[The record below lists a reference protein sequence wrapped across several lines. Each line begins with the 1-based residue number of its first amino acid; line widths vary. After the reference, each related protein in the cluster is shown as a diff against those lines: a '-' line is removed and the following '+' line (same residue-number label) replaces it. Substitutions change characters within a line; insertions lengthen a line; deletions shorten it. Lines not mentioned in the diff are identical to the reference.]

1 MNSLKQD
8 VIFSLRL
15 LRKSPGFA
23 IAAVLTLA
31 MGIGANA
38 VVFGVM
44 DALVLHPL
52 KVPQTESLYALWRVK
67 PSTPKES
74 YPDYLDLR
82 DRNHSFEDL
91 VAYNGSQ
98 AGLDTGQGKDAARA
112 WTYET
117 TGNYFDAL
125 GIQPYLG
132 RFFHSSD
139 ERGPNSAPYI
149 VLGYSYW
156 HTHFQDDPGVVGR
169 TVRLNEYPFTII
181 GVAPPDFHGTLV
193 FFFPDLFVP
202 LVNREQ
208 LDGKNDLNVRKER
221 WLFMVLGHLKKGVT
235 PAQAIADVNSIGS
248 SLEKSYPN
256 DSANLSFTLARPFLY
271 GNEVGGPI
279 KAFMMGLTMLAGLI
293 LLAACTNLGILFSSR
308 AADRSAE
315 VALRLALGSGRRRI
329 LRQLFTEALLISIVG
344 GAVGLLISLLLLR
357 GLNVW
362 QPFARFP
369 VRLAVNPG
377 PNIYVL
383 ALILTLASGFFFG
396 AVAVRQILRTN
407 PYEVIKSGATG
418 RPGRRVTFRDL
429 LLVAQIAICAVLVTS
444 SMVAVRGLVRS
455 LNSKVGFEPQ
465 SVILA
470 DTDLLMAGY
479 TPEKIPT
486 MQKRMM
492 DAMATIPGVKS
503 VGLASRPP
511 LAGPGP
517 QGTSV
522 YTVTTADLKP
532 SNVAAYP
539 FLYVIS
545 PEYFDAAG
553 TSLLAGR
560 NFSWHDDK
568 DAPPVAVVNREFANR
583 IFGSATKAIGGYYKS
598 KVGTRIQVVGVVEDG
613 KYMSLTEDPVAVV
626 FLPIMQSPSSETW
639 LVVRAAGDPRQ
650 VTAALKNKLHD
661 LDPGMPFFIQ
671 PWSKEMDAY
680 QFGAHM
686 ATISLGVLGL
696 MGAMLSVTGI
706 FGIAAYS
713 VSKRLQELAVRV
725 SLGAGR
731 KDVLFQALGRALKLL
746 AFGSAA
752 GMVLGI
758 LASRVL
764 AFIVYQATPRDPLV
778 LGGVILAMGLLGLL
792 GTWIPARSVL
802 KVDPAMLLRDK

>member
-8 VIFSLRL
+8 VRFSLRL

-23 IAAVLTLA
+23 AVAVLTLA

-38 VVFGVM
+38 VVFGVV

-52 KVPQTESLYALWRVK
+52 KVPQTESLYALWRVN

-74 YPDYLDLR
+74 YPDYIDLR
-82 DRNHSFEDL
+82 DRNHSFDDL

-117 TGNYFDAL
+117 SGNYFDAL

-156 HTHFQDDPGVVGR
+156 HTHFQDDRGVVGR
-169 TVRLNEYPFTII
+169 TVRLNEHPFTII

-208 LDGKNDLNVRKER
+208 LDGKNDLNVRRER

-235 PAQAIADVNSIGS
+235 PAQAIADLNSIGS
-248 SLEKSYPN
+248 SLEKSYPK
-256 DSANLSFTLARPFLY
+256 DAANMSFTLARPFLY
-271 GNEVGGPI
+271 GDEVGGPI
-279 KAFMMGLTMLAGLI
+279 KAFMMGLMMLAGLI
-293 LLAACTNLGILFSSR
+293 LLAACANLGILFSSR
-308 AADRSAE
+308 AADRSPE
-315 VALRLALGSGRRRI
+315 VALRLALGSARRHI
-329 LRQLFTEALLISIVG
+329 LRQLFTEALLISVVG
-344 GAVGLLISLLLLR
+344 GAVGLLVSLGLLR
-357 GLNVW
+357 GLDVW

-369 VRLAVNPG
+369 VHLAVQPG
-377 PNIYVL
+377 PSIYGL
-383 ALILTLASGFFFG
+383 ALVLTVVSGFFFG
-396 AVAVRQILRTN
+396 AVAIRQIMRTN

-418 RPGRRVTFRDL
+418 KPGRRVTVRDL

-444 SMVAVRGLVRS
+444 SMVAVRGLVHS
-455 LNSKVGFEPQ
+455 LHSKVGFEPE

-470 DTDLLMAGY
+470 DTDLAMAGY
-479 TPEKIPT
+479 PDEKIPA
-486 MQKRMM
+486 MQKRMV

-517 QGTSV
+517 QGTAV
-522 YTVTTADLKP
+522 YTVTTTDLKP

-539 FLYVIS
+539 NLYRIS
-545 PEYFDAAG
+545 PEYLDTAG
-553 TSLLAGR
+553 TALLAGR
-560 NFSWHDDK
+560 GFSWHDDK
-568 DAPPVAVVNREFANR
+568 DSPPVAVVNREFANEV
-583 IFGSATKAIGGYYKS
+583 FGSATKAVGEYYKT
-598 KVGTRIQVVGVVEDG
+598 KEGTRIQVVGIVEDG
-613 KYMSLTEDPVAVV
+613 KYRSLTEDPVAAV
-626 FLPIMQSPSSETW
+626 FLPILQSPSSETW

-650 VTAALKNKLHD
+650 VTAALKSRLRD

-671 PWSKEMDAY
+671 AWSKEMDAY

-696 MGAMLSVTGI
+696 MGAMLSITGI

-713 VSKRLQELAVRV
+713 VSKRFQELAIRV

-731 KDVLFQALGRALKLL
+731 KDVLLEALGRALKLL
-746 AFGSAA
+746 LVGSAA
-752 GMVLGI
+752 GMLLGI

-778 LGGVILAMGLLGLL
+778 LGGVILAMLLLGLL

-802 KVDPAMLLRDK
+802 KVDPVILLREK

>member
-8 VIFSLRL
+8 VLFSLRL

-98 AGLDTGQGKDAARA
+98 AGLDTGQGKDASRA

-139 ERGPNSAPYI
+139 EHGPNSAPYI

-221 WLFMVLGHLKKGVT
+221 WLFMVFGHLKKGVT

-279 KAFMMGLTMLAGLI
+279 KAFMMGLMMLAGLI

-315 VALRLALGSGRRRI
+315 VALRLALGSGRKRI

-344 GAVGLLISLLLLR
+344 GTVGLLASLVLLR
-357 GLNVW
+357 GLDVW

-377 PNIYVL
+377 ANIYGL
-383 ALILTLASGFFFG
+383 ALVLTVVSAFFFG
-396 AVAVRQILRTN
+396 AVAVKQILRTN

-418 RPGRRVTFRDL
+418 RPGRWITARDL

-455 LNSKVGFEPQ
+455 LNSKLGFEPQ

-470 DTDLLMAGY
+470 DTDLGMAGY
-479 TPEKIPT
+479 TPERIPT
-486 MQKRMM
+486 MQKRML

-517 QGTSV
+517 SGTAV
-522 YTVTTADLKP
+522 YTVTTTDLKP
-532 SNVAAYP
+532 SNVSAYP
-539 FLYVIS
+539 YLYLIS

-560 NFSWHDDK
+560 VFSWHDDK

-583 IFGSATKAIGGYYKS
+583 IFGSTTKAIGGYYKS
-598 KVGTRIQVVGVVEDG
+598 KEGTRIQVVGVVEDG
-613 KYMSLTEDPVAVV
+613 KYLSLTEDPVAAV
-626 FLPIMQSPSSETW
+626 FLPILQSPASETW

-650 VTAALKNKLHD
+650 VSAALKNKLHD
-661 LDPGMPFFIQ
+661 LDAGMPFFIQ

-713 VSKRLQELAVRV
+713 VSKRLQELAIRV
-725 SLGAGR
+725 SLGAAH
-731 KDVLFQALGRALKLL
+731 KDVLFEALGRALKLL

-758 LASRVL
+758 LASQVL

-778 LGGVILAMGLLGLL
+778 LGGVILAMALLGLL
-792 GTWIPARSVL
+792 GTWIPARTVL
-802 KVDPAMLLRDK
+802 RVDPAMLLRDK